1 VVRLTLPRIAGAEL
15 VGSPLPLG
23 PDEAE
28 VAAPSLG
35 TGPFPAVT
43 EISGVAPH
51 G

>member
-1 VVRLTLPRIAGAEL
+1 VFRLTLPRIAGAEL

-28 VAAPSLG
+28 VVAPSPS

-43 EISGVAPH
+43 KITGMTPH